1 MSAVE
6 KFRIMGENIYNFDKK
21 GFLIGVGVT
30 SVRVITH
37 EVLRSGEII
46 GARRDCNREWVSIL
60 TAICAV
66 ASTILSPLMY
76 VM

>member
-6 KFRIMGENIYNFDKK
+6 KFRITGENIYNFDEK

-37 EVLRSGEII
+37 EELRSSEIY
-46 GARRDCNREWVSIL
+46 RRKSRW
-60 TAICAV
+60 
-66 ASTILSPLMY
+66 
-76 VM
+76 